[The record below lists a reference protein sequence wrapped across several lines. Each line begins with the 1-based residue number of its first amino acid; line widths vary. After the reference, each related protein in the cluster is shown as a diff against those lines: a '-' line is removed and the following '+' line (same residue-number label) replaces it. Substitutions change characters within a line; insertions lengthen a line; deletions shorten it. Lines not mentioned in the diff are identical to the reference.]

1 MSNNTNA
8 RHEAWDVVRRAHAS
22 LGPATL
28 RTLFDQ
34 HSNRFE
40 TFSRTGADILFDFS
54 KQRLDTKALKA
65 LIDLSRASDV
75 EWARD
80 QMVSGAAINIT
91 ENRAVR
97 HMALRASPTDP
108 AFADVA
114 DDVDAVREAMLAF
127 AEGVR
132 SGKVAA
138 ADDGPL
144 KHVINIG
151 IGGSDLG
158 PQLAVQAL
166 QPDND
171 GPAVHFVSNVDGAH
185 IADTLAKCEP
195 ARTLVLVASKSFA
208 TLETLR
214 NAKTARAWL
223 VNACGEEAV
232 ADHFAALS
240 TNLEAVA
247 AFGIRSDRTFGFW
260 DWVGGRYSLWSV
272 IGLPVAIAIGPEKFR
287 ELLSGAAAM
296 DAHFLNAPL
305 GENLPVL
312 AALVGI
318 WNRNIEGHAAL
329 GILPY
334 DQRLQRLPAYVQQL
348 DMESNGKSVALD
360 GSALET
366 VSGPIVWGEPGT
378 NAQHAFFQ
386 MLHQGATI
394 VPCDFLVAADSRE
407 TEALYEPHHKAL
419 VANCLAQSEALA
431 LGETTDEARARMEAA
446 GMATAEIERLGPH
459 KTFPG
464 NRPSST
470 LLYPALTPALL
481 GQLLAFYEHK
491 VFVQGVIWGINSFD
505 QWGVQLGKLL
515 ADELTPMLSTD
526 EIDPD
531 RNGSTNGLLQAVRHM
546 RNR

>member
-8 RHEAWDVVRRAHAS
+8 RHEAWDAVRRAHAS

-28 RTLFDQ
+28 RTLFDEY
-34 HSNRFE
+34 SNRFE

-65 LIDLSRASDV
+65 LIDLARASDV

-132 SGKVAA
+132 SGEVAA
-138 ADDGPL
+138 ADAGPL

-171 GPAVHFVSNVDGAH
+171 GPTVHFVSNVDGAH
-185 IADTLAKCEP
+185 IADTLAKCDP
-195 ARTLVLVASKSFA
+195 ARTLILVASKSFA

-223 VNACGEEAV
+223 VSACGEEAV

-260 DWVGGRYSLWSV
+260 DWVGGRYSLWSA
-272 IGLPVAIAIGPEKFR
+272 IGLPIAIAIGPAKFR

-305 GENLPVL
+305 GDNLPVL

-348 DMESNGKSVALD
+348 DMESNGKRVALD
-360 GSALET
+360 GQPVTHET
-366 VSGPIVWGEPGT
+366 APVIWGEPGT

-407 TEALYEPHHKAL
+407 TDALYEPHHKAL

-446 GMATAEIERLGPH
+446 GMAMAEIERLGPH

>member
-1 MSNNTNA
+1 
-8 RHEAWDVVRRAHAS
+8 
-22 LGPATL
+22 
-28 RTLFDQ
+28 
-34 HSNRFE
+34 
-40 TFSRTGADILFDFS
+40 
-54 KQRLDTKALKA
+54 
-65 LIDLSRASDV
+65 
-75 EWARD
+75 
-80 QMVSGAAINIT
+80 
-91 ENRAVR
+91 
-97 HMALRASPTDP
+97 
-108 AFADVA
+108 
-114 DDVDAVREAMLAF
+114 
-127 AEGVR
+127 
-132 SGKVAA
+132 
-138 ADDGPL
+138 
-144 KHVINIG
+144 
-151 IGGSDLG
+151 
-158 PQLAVQAL
+158 
-166 QPDND
+166 
-171 GPAVHFVSNVDGAH
+171 
-185 IADTLAKCEP
+185 
-195 ARTLVLVASKSFA
+195 VASKSFA

-260 DWVGGRYSLWSV
+260 DWVGGRYSLWSA
-272 IGLPVAIAIGPEKFR
+272 IGLPIAIAIGPEKFR

-305 GENLPVL
+305 GDNLPVL

-348 DMESNGKSVALD
+348 DMESNGKRVALD
-360 GSALET
+360 GQPVTHET
-366 VSGPIVWGEPGT
+366 APVIWGEPGT

-407 TEALYEPHHKAL
+407 TDALYEPHHKAL

-470 LLYPALTPALL
+470 LLYPALTSALL